1 MMSGSLEND
10 KSILGEKIV
19 KIMQESDNYDDVTSA
34 SSEADPS
41 SEPLEAD
48 PPFDYTSMLAL
59 CTGMLAH
66 SVVFTAPLPFV
77 AFMVMDF
84 DMAPNLDTA
93 GYSAGWITGAFMIGR
108 TVSGLPWGMAS
119 DKWGRRPC
127 LLMSMFFVALF
138 GLLLGFST
146 NFATAVVLRLA
157 IGLGN
162 GFMGIAKTCI
172 SEIFPRCHELK
183 AFGMLNGVWGLGLIV
198 GPAIGGLL
206 SRPAVQYPHYV
217 SQQSIWGR
225 FPYLLPC
232 LFCSLLAVI
241 AFVCLYVWLPETAG
255 KAYRASRDA
264 DKLEAEKN
272 QTEVEMQQLPP
283 DAVTAAVASAVSVTE
298 GERVMGDSGVSA
310 FVIEAVDDEGGEG
323 EECKDGD
330 DPLFS
335 GEEHPPLTLAPHMPS
350 HSQPTTDDDD
360 NEQQPVDTA
369 GAGYK
374 QRRGRGWL
382 AGVWRSF
389 VYDAAPS
396 ADADTEFSK
405 LPSDSAHR
413 APLVLSSPPATVTA
427 AAAAT
432 TAMMVS
438 GRSRSSRPTTVGEM
452 LCDPQLCLLSGVY
465 TCYCFAVMFVDETF
479 PLWAVSSVAKGGLG
493 WSSARVGSALACM
506 GLGMV
511 VFQMCLYER
520 FIKSC
525 CGRGAA
531 STYLRL
537 TCVSAVA
544 VAALNECA
552 HAAYR
557 HHGDGACLYVVVV
570 GVLFV
575 YCASATSAFTTLG
588 VVINAS
594 VDRDTLGTYH
604 CQLPLIHLPLST
616 VTHSHTLTHHPLVH
630 LPLSHPLR
638 HSQRPHHHLR
648 LTGQRPGSDLRIHLV
663 RVLRGLARA
672 AGRASGVLRG
682 GCHHLHPGVC
692 HWPVPGG

>member
-1 MMSGSLEND
+1 MMSGPLEND
-10 KSILGEKIV
+10 GS
-19 KIMQESDNYDDVTSA
+19 ESDI
-34 SSEADPS
+34 
-41 SEPLEAD
+41 D

-108 TVSGLPWGMAS
+108 TVSGLPWGVAS

-405 LPSDSAHR
+405 LPSDSAHG
-413 APLVLSSPPATVTA
+413 APLVFSSPPATSTATVTA

-432 TAMMVS
+432 TATMMS
-438 GRSRSSRPTTVGEM
+438 GRSRSSRPTTMREM

-575 YCASATSAFTTLG
+575 YRAAATSAFTTLG
-588 VVINAS
+588 LVVNAS
-594 VDRDTLGTYH
+594 VDRDLRGETH
-604 CQLPLIHLPLST
+604 CQLPLST
-616 VTHSHTLTHHPLVH
+616 TTVNTHTRTHTHTHTHA
-630 LPLSHPLR
+630 
-638 HSQRPHHHLR
+638 HS
-648 LTGQRPGSDLRIHLV
+648 TCVI
-663 RVLRGLARA
+663 
-672 AGRASGVLRG
+672 
-682 GCHHLHPGVC
+682 VC
-692 HWPVPGG
+692 NTH